1 MLEAVS
7 TVLKSS
13 SFVRANAEQTSNAT
27 SLAANPDR
35 VQQAA
40 PQAPFVSPYIS
51 FDVNFDR
58 AVLQLRD
65 GDTGDVRGQF
75 PSQAQLEAQ
84 ARATTSQGQ
93 VRVEVQSSTNDAP
106 TNANVQAQ
114 QAAQSAP
121 APQQA
126 QQTQQTQQQQAAF
139 TSAVQAGNS
148 NAGSVSLLA

>member
-7 TVLKSS
+7 TVLQSS

-27 SLAANPDR
+27 SIAANPDR

-93 VRVEVQSSTNDAP
+93 VQVQVQSSTSDAP
-106 TNANVQAQ
+106 TNANIQAQ
-114 QAAQSAP
+114 ATQSAP
-121 APQQA
+121 APQQV

-139 TSAVQAGNS
+139 TSAVQSGNS